1 MIMKK
6 KNHSGQFFKEQGS
19 GEKTSTITSAPFD
32 ITNMHRQLSGLESYS
47 NHLFFYL
54 VLPVLK
60 KSTNTNNL
68 CCFHSQGYI

>member
-6 KNHSGQFFKEQGS
+6 NPCEQFFKEQGS
-19 GEKTSTITSAPFD
+19 GEKTSTITSEPFD
-32 ITNMHRQLSGLESYS
+32 NTNMHRQLSGLESYS
-47 NHLFFYL
+47 KHLFFYL